1 MQYKYLF
8 PQSDVLAFY
17 NEAYIVLNMS
27 DKTFFIDTFGMT
39 ALEAMSAGLPV
50 IIPTEGGIA
59 EMVTNGMDDFKID
72 SKELGRNT

>member
-1 MQYKYLF
+1 M
-8 PQSDVLAFY
+8 AFN

-50 IIPTEGGIA
+50 IVPTEGGIA

>member
-1 MQYKYLF
+1 M
-8 PQSDVLAFY
+8 AFY

-27 DKTFFIDTFGMT
+27 DKTCFIDTFGMT

-50 IIPTEGGIA
+50 IVPTEGGIA
-59 EMVTNGMDDFKID
+59 EMVTNGMDGFKID